1 MTRVCTFVYR
11 MTKTGSN
18 KTIFI
23 NKDKRVNSEL
33 FDEVR
38 LTKGLSR
45 FQLALEVELS
55 PQTVRRV
62 LVANEDPRPS
72 TVKKVGE
79 YLGIPAKSWYV
90 KREMTEAVL

>member
-1 MTRVCTFVYR
+1 MTA
-11 MTKTGSN
+11 TKSK

-23 NKDKRVNSEL
+23 NKEKRVNSEL

-62 LVANEDPRPS
+62 LVIDGDPRPS

-79 YLGIPAKSWYV
+79 FLGIPAKQWYTR
-90 KREMTEAVL
+90 REVPAER

>member
-1 MTRVCTFVYR
+1 
-11 MTKTGSN
+11 MTKTNSK

-62 LVANEDPRPS
+62 LVTDEDPRPS

-79 YLGIPAKSWYV
+79 YLGIPAKDWYV
-90 KREMTEAVL
+90 KREISEAAL

>member
-1 MTRVCTFVYR
+1 MTAN
-11 MTKTGSN
+11 KSK

-23 NKDKRVNSEL
+23 NKEKRVNSEL

-62 LVANEDPRPS
+62 LVIDGDQRPS

-79 YLGIPAKSWYV
+79 FLEIPAKDWYIR
-90 KREMTEAVL
+90 REVSVEK

>member
-1 MTRVCTFVYR
+1 
-11 MTKTGSN
+11 MTKTKSK

-23 NKDKRVNSEL
+23 NKDKRVNNEL

-45 FQLALEVELS
+45 FQLAVEVELS

-62 LVANEDPRPS
+62 LVSDEDPRPS
-72 TVKKVGE
+72 TVKKVGDF
-79 YLGIPAKSWYV
+79 LGIPAKEWYL
-90 KREMTEAVL
+90 KRENKEVNRG